1 MICFGIFFKKS
12 VIGLFEL
19 FCPRALRKGPVY
31 WRLENIFEQNIPC
44 GPFCCGLGICIQSW
58 WKKCKTRKSGQKT
71 QTHQNICRQS
81 ISFCCFHCW
90 YLYYRGIQSLH
101 LLWWVLCS
109 TTNDSMEKQSSKG
122 KLCSI
127 HPHQLTANC
136 AISLLR
142 FFNSLI
148 ACSQLLSYI
157 PHLPHGGAVS
167 GSAFPCW
174 MHTRPVHQ
182 CKTDSNTNIPERGT
196 SYWPSQSGLPDVWL
210 LRGDPPGTIKIHW
223 QSGDMV
229 DRGRSTVELCTH
241 CRG

>member
-1 MICFGIFFKKS
+1 MICFGIFFKNQWLAFLNYFVRELWEK
-12 VIGLFEL
+12 GLYPDGWKTYSSKIFL
-19 FCPRALRKGPVY
+19 VVHFVVV
-31 WRLENIFEQNIPC
+31 LEFVFSHDE
-44 GPFCCGLGICIQSW
+44 
-58 WKKCKTRKSGQKT
+58 KKCKTRKSGQKT

-101 LLWWVLCS
+101 LLLWVLCS

-182 CKTDSNTNIPERGT
+182 CKTDSNTNIQERCT

>member
-1 MICFGIFFKKS
+1 MCFGIFLKNSDWPFWIILSESFEKRACILTAGKHIRAKYSLWSILLWSWNLYS
-12 VIGLFEL
+12 VMM
-19 FCPRALRKGPVY
+19 K
-31 WRLENIFEQNIPC
+31 
-44 GPFCCGLGICIQSW
+44 
-58 WKKCKTRKSGQKT
+58 KKCKTRKSGQKT
-71 QTHQNICRQS
+71 QTRQNICRQS

-101 LLWWVLCS
+101 LLLWVLCS

-182 CKTDSNTNIPERGT
+182 CETDSNTNVPERGT

-210 LRGDPPGTIKIHW
+210 LRGGSPRYDKNSLAKWGHGWSWSFHCGTVHA
-223 QSGDMV
+223 
-229 DRGRSTVELCTH
+229 L
-241 CRG
+241 

>member
-1 MICFGIFFKKS
+1 MVHF
-12 VIGLFEL
+12 V
-19 FCPRALRKGPVY
+19 VV
-31 WRLENIFEQNIPC
+31 LEFVFSHDE
-44 GPFCCGLGICIQSW
+44 
-58 WKKCKTRKSGQKT
+58 KKCKTRKSGQKT

-81 ISFCCFHCW
+81 ISFCCFHSW
-90 YLYYRGIQSLH
+90 YLYYRGIQHQIKARYIQFLIKSIQSLH
-101 LLWWVLCS
+101 LLLWVLCS
-109 TTNDSMEKQSSKG
+109 TTNDSIEKQSSKG

-182 CKTDSNTNIPERGT
+182 CKTGSNTNIQERCT